1 MKLLKDD
8 SASLEPLRGRTVA
21 VLGYGNQGRAQA
33 LNLRD
38 SGVKVI
44 VGNRDDSYR
53 QQAVADGFEPL
64 SVPEAAAAGDVLL
77 VLTTDESQPAIWAEQ
92 IAPGIRSG
100 DALVWASGYNVGF
113 GLIVPPKHADVVLV
127 APRMT
132 GNMVRTL
139 FEHGKG
145 ALAQFAVHQDA
156 TGQARQLALALCK
169 GIGCT
174 RGGVFESSFRE
185 EAELDLFA
193 EQVVWP
199 VLTAWMRECFELGVE
214 VGFSPELMVMELYAS
229 GETAEIMRAMACNG
243 FFRQMTH
250 HSTTSQYGTLSRTS
264 FQKYVGPLRHAVRE
278 QLERGAECSC
288 KKTAGTC
295 RKLLK
300 QESAMWTFVWV
311 EGVEPTSNGPERT
324 LRHGVLWRKSSG
336 GTDSPAGSRFVE
348 RMLSVVATCRQQK
361 RSVLEFLT
369 ACCRARLDGSRA
381 PSLLPGKAMSA
392 AAA

>member
-1 MKLLKDD
+1 MNLLKDD
-8 SASLEPLRGRTVA
+8 SASLDPLRGRTVA

-53 QQAVADGFEPL
+53 AQAEADGFEPL
-64 SVPEAAAAGDVLL
+64 SIPAAAAAGDVLL
-77 VLTTDESQPAIWAEQ
+77 VLTTDESQPLIWEEQ
-92 IAPGIRSG
+92 IAPSVRSG

-113 GLIVPPKHADVVLV
+113 GLIVPPAHADVVLV

-139 FEHGKG
+139 FERGKG
-145 ALAQFAVHQDA
+145 AMAQCAVHQDA
-156 TGQARQLALALCK
+156 TGHAREIALALCK

-199 VLTAWMRECFELGVE
+199 VLTAWMRECFEMGVE
-214 VGFSPELMVMELYAS
+214 AGFSPELMVMELYAS
-229 GETAEIMRAMACNG
+229 GETAEIMRAMAHNG

-250 HSTTSQYGTLSRTS
+250 HSTTSQYGTLSR
-264 FQKYVGPLRHAVRE
+264 
-278 QLERGAECSC
+278 
-288 KKTAGTC
+288 
-295 RKLLK
+295 
-300 QESAMWTFVWV
+300 
-311 EGVEPTSNGPERT
+311 GPELVTAAMRAKGRELF
-324 LRHGVLWRKSSG
+324 LRDIRG
-336 GTDSPAGSRFVE
+336 GAFVKEWSEEQARGSEKLHALRQKALAHPMSQVE
-348 RMLSVVATCRQQK
+348 LDVIAAIQSAHA
-361 RSVLEFLT
+361 LEN
-369 ACCRARLDGSRA
+369 
-381 PSLLPGKAMSA
+381 PKH
-392 AAA
+392 